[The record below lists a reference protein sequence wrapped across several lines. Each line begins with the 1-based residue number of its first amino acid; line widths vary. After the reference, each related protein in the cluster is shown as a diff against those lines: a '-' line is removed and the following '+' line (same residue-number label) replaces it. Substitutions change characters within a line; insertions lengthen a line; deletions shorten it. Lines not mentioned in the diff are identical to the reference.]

1 MLLSVIASIVLA
13 AALIWSGVAKL
24 RHFDSARR
32 QTIALIGQRFGAV
45 VGSVLPFVELGLAV
59 LLVVWPS
66 WIPAAIAI
74 VLLLAF
80 SAVLVRAHLRQL
92 PCPCFGGGGDAVGT
106 SALVR
111 NGALL
116 ACAVLALGR

>member
-1 MLLSVIASIVLA
+1 VLSVIASTVLA

-45 VGSVLPFVELGLAV
+45 VGIVLPFVELGLAV

-80 SAVLVRAHLRQL
+80 SAVLVRAHLRRL
-92 PCPCFGGGGDAVGT
+92 PCPCFGGAGGDPVGT